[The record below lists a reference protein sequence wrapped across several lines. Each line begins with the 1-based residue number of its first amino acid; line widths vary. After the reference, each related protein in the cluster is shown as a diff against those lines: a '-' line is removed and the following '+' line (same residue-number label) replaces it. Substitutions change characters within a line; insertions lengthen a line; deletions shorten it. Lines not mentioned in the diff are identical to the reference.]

1 MSTENGYSPAM
12 PSSVSRSDD
21 GNIVSSRDFEGYEGL
36 SKREHFAGLAMQ
48 GFASGPEYGRHGH
61 RGHHG
66 AEDVAGLAVAWADA
80 LLAELEK

>member
-21 GNIVSSRDFEGYEGL
+21 GNIVSSRDFDGFEGL

-48 GFASGPEYGRHGH
+48 AVVTADLNMNMTERDAAAFA
-61 RGHHG
+61 
-66 AEDVAGLAVAWADA
+66 VLQADA
-80 LLAELEK
+80 LLKALAE